1 MNKLDYRTLH
11 EALRTQ
17 GRYETPAEHRPTHP
31 VKTSFFH
38 TLEGARVV
46 ALDVIG
52 MCAWLTLRKRF
63 DYLDWAR
70 LCTRS
75 INFAERLG
83 ATVTLENFL
92 PRAQHAGPVV
102 YVSNHMSTFET
113 IVLPA
118 SLTAF
123 GELSII
129 LKKSLTEIPYVGDT
143 ARALGCIPVTRK
155 NVKEDLMT
163 VLEVGTQRLKDGKS
177 VLLFPQGT
185 RQAVFES
192 KRFNSLGAKLAERAG
207 VPLVP
212 LAVQTDFMKT
222 GKVVKDFGP
231 IDPTRPV
238 RFCCGPLFS
247 PELGAKKAHEQSVAW
262 MAEKL
267 REWGLPV
274 A

>member
-17 GRYETPAEHRPTHP
+17 GRYETPAENRPSHP

-102 YVSNHMSTFET
+102 YVSNHMS
-113 IVLPA
+113 IAPLDGM
-118 SLTAF
+118 L
-123 GELSII
+123 
-129 LKKSLTEIPYVGDT
+129 
-143 ARALGCIPVTRK
+143 AL
-155 NVKEDLMT
+155 
-163 VLEVGTQRLKDGKS
+163 
-177 VLLFPQGT
+177 
-185 RQAVFES
+185 
-192 KRFNSLGAKLAERAG
+192 
-207 VPLVP
+207 
-212 LAVQTDFMKT
+212 
-222 GKVVKDFGP
+222 
-231 IDPTRPV
+231 
-238 RFCCGPLFS
+238 
-247 PELGAKKAHEQSVAW
+247 
-262 MAEKL
+262 
-267 REWGLPV
+267 
-274 A
+274 